1 MDARG
6 LIVLQS
12 LSCWWL
18 IASHS
23 PAAFAENE
31 DNGLLTAPVIVS
43 ATKTPERLESI
54 AQSATVLTRDQIDR
68 SPFSGGHQIDDLLR
82 TVPGVQPS
90 LLSSRYN
97 HPTAQTLT
105 LRGLGPR
112 RALVLLDGVPLND
125 GFGGWINWGLVP
137 DRIDRIEVVPGGA
150 SNLYGTWAMGGVVQ
164 LFSESPLAGSTFKL
178 DSQAGNYD
186 TYTQAVSARLGTDLI
201 GMTVSYR
208 WYHSDG
214 FIALPADQ
222 RGPIDRPNGS
232 RHHHFTGT
240 IATRLSSNTLLRLS
254 GTWFDE
260 DRPFGTPLS
269 LATRTIGTTTLSLT
283 GESTRSGRYELSLF
297 GQWQT
302 FRNLTSQIAPS
313 STLRLS
319 EFQDRIQTI
328 PSNDFGGS
336 LQWTSPSS
344 RQHKLV
350 LGADVRTILAQSGD
364 ALFAAVGPAGTTL
377 ARGQQLGGGAFV
389 EWIYQ
394 PVDALTITPSV
405 RSDWWAQ
412 FNARTETANGTVT
425 FPDARTIS
433 VVNPK
438 LSVLYRAGEWFR
450 LGASAYQAFRAP
462 TLNELYRSFGFS
474 GFTFAANDQLS
485 AERLSGI
492 DAKIE
497 GGDTHGLGLGWR
509 VSGHVE
515 WVKDQILFVTQGPLL
530 AQRQN
535 VGRTR
540 TAGGE
545 AALTWRPLTPL
556 SFQLGY
562 AYVHSVIAE
571 FPGNPGRE
579 GKFVPHVSSHQVTAG
594 FSVSHPRLADL
605 TVQVRYLSRQY
616 ADDANT
622 QPIADFVVLD
632 ASLQRTV
639 FKGARLFLNAENLT
653 DRRYIATQTGSIKT
667 LGTPLLVIGG
677 IRYDY

>member
-1 MDARG
+1 MGARA
-6 LIVLQS
+6 LVLLQS

-18 IASHS
+18 IAGHASATF
-23 PAAFAENE
+23 AATE
-31 DNGLLTAPVIVS
+31 DNGLLTVPVVIS

-54 AQSATVLTRDQIDR
+54 AQAATVLTRDQIDR
-68 SPFSGGHQIDDLLR
+68 SPSFGGHQIDELLR
-82 TVPGVQPS
+82 MVPGVQPS

-105 LRGLGPR
+105 LRGLGLR

-125 GFGGWINWGLVP
+125 GFGGWINWGLIP
-137 DRIDRIEVVPGGA
+137 DRIERIEIVPGGG

-164 LFSESPLAGSTFKL
+164 LFSESPLSGSRFKL

-186 TYTQAVSARLGTDLI
+186 TYTQAVSARLGTDRI

-208 WYHSDG
+208 WYHTNG
-214 FIALPADQ
+214 FITLPADQ

-240 IATRLSSNTLLRLS
+240 IAARLSSNTLLRLS

-283 GESTRSGRYELSLF
+283 GESTQGGRYELSLF

-302 FRNLTSQIAPS
+302 FRNLTSQITPN

-328 PSNDFGGS
+328 PSDDFGGS

-344 RQHKLV
+344 RRLKLV
-350 LGADVRTILAQSGD
+350 LGADVRTIIAQSGD
-364 ALFAAVGPAGTTL
+364 ALFTAGGPAGTTL
-377 ARGQQLGGGAFV
+377 ARGQQVGGGAFV

-412 FNARTETANGTVT
+412 FNARTETTNGTVT
-425 FPDARTIS
+425 FPEARTIS

-438 LSVLYRAGEWFR
+438 LSALYHMGTRVR

-462 TLNELYRSFGFS
+462 TLNELYRSFGFG

-492 DAKIE
+492 DAKVE
-497 GGDTHGLGLGWR
+497 GGDAHGLGLGWR

-545 AALTWRPLTPL
+545 ASLAWHPVVPF

-562 AYVHSVIAE
+562 AYVHSVITE
-571 FPGNPGRE
+571 FPGNPSRE
-579 GKFVPHVSSHQVTAG
+579 GKFVPHVSGHQVTAAL
-594 FSVSHPRLADL
+594 FLSHPRLADL
-605 TVQVRYLSRQY
+605 TIQARYLSGQY

-622 QPIADFVVLD
+622 QPIADFIVLD
-632 ASLQRTV
+632 ASLQRTI
-639 FKGARLFLNAENLT
+639 FEGFRLFLNVENVT

-667 LGTPLLVIGG
+667 LGTPLLVMGG
-677 IRYDY
+677 VRGEY